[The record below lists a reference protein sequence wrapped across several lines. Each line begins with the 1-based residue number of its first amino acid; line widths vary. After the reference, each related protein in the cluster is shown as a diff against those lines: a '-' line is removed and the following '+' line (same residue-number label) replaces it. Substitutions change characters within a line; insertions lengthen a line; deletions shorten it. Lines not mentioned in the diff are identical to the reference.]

1 MEILIDFFFR
11 DPVVRWVLMAVI
23 LMCASAAIVGCFT
36 FLRKRALVGDAI
48 SHAILPGI
56 CLAFIIAE
64 TKNPFILMLGA
75 FASGWLGLITI
86 DFITNRTK
94 LKTDAA
100 LGLVLS
106 VFYGFGILL
115 LTTIQNSGNASQS
128 GLDKFLFGNAAA
140 MMQSDA
146 ITFGLFS
153 LVLIILV
160 FLLFNPL
167 KLVTFDRKFAIAKGI
182 PVKRLELLLSVL
194 TVFAIAIGIQ
204 AVGVVLMAA
213 LLITPASAARFWTHD
228 LKWMIFLAAVFA
240 VVSGIT
246 GTFISYTLPKMPTGP
261 WIVTILST
269 IAIFSIIF
277 GFKKGVLS
285 KLRLRRLN
293 KKKILRENI
302 LKCLYH
308 LGEKAGNFDK
318 FWSTWEILEKREM
331 NKAQLKYGLKQLQSR
346 NLVILKGNAAKFSE
360 LGKEEGRRVTKIH
373 RLWEIYLTKYMKMA
387 PDHVHNDAEAMEHL
401 ITPEIEKD
409 LEYHLKFPLIDP
421 HDSPVPYKDLK

>member
-1 MEILIDFFFR
+1 MELIIDFFFK

-56 CLAFIIAE
+56 CLAFIIAQ
-64 TKNPFILMLGA
+64 TKNPMVLMLGA
-75 FASGWLGLITI
+75 FGSGWLGLITI

-153 LVLIILV
+153 LVLIILI
-160 FLLFNPL
+160 FILFNPL
-167 KLVTFDRKFAIAKGI
+167 KLVTFDRNFAISRGI

-228 LKWMIFLAAVFA
+228 LKWMIFLAAAFA
-240 VVSGIT
+240 VISGIM

-269 IAIFSIIF
+269 IAIISIIF
-277 GFKKGVLS
+277 GFKKGILS
-285 KLRLRRLN
+285 KVRLRRLN

-331 NKAQLKYGLKQLQSR
+331 NKAQLKSGLKQLESR

-409 LEYHLKFPLIDP
+409 LEVHLKFPLIDP